1 VSSDMANAT
10 AVRDPMEGQ
19 SLPSVPRPLSS
30 YVSGRMVAVI
40 AVLVAVLAVLT
51 GTSGGKLLS
60 ATNLGGA
67 LDASSEVGFIAI
79 GVTLLMIG
87 GEFDLSVGQSFV
99 VGGLAFAALDKHI
112 SFVPAILVT
121 LALGAAIGLVN
132 GIITVVFGIP
142 SFITT
147 LGTYYAIAGFILLIT
162 GASPVSYQPPLP
174 RVFSVFSAHVG
185 GLGFR
190 WEVVWWIGLAV
201 VAAWVLHRTSF
212 GNHVFA
218 AGGSPEAARGTG
230 VRVGLTKI
238 TLFIVCATLSALSGI
253 VLFCHLGSM
262 EVTAGSGL
270 QLQAIAA
277 AVIGGTALFGGVG
290 TVFGGVL
297 GSFFLGVLTIGLV
310 LSGAST
316 EYYELFVG
324 IVLIGAVIA
333 QVRTAGAS
341 RFLHA
346 LFRRNTGGE
355 HGGNALG
362 SSRAR

>member
-1 VSSDMANAT
+1 MSADLADAT
-10 AVRDPMEGQ
+10 TAQDSASPPP
-19 SLPSVPRPLSS
+19 LPSVPRPLTS
-30 YVSGRMVAVI
+30 YVSGRMIAVI
-40 AVLVAVLAVLT
+40 AVIVAVLAVLT

-79 GVTLLMIG
+79 GVTMLMIG
-87 GEFDLSVGQSFV
+87 GEFDLSVGQVFV
-99 VGGLAFAALDKHI
+99 VGGLAFAGLDKHI
-112 SFVPAILVT
+112 GFLPAIIVT
-121 LALGAAIGLVN
+121 LLLAGAIGLIN

-162 GASPVSYQPPLP
+162 GASPVSYLPPLP
-174 RVFSVFSAHVG
+174 HVFSVFSAHVG

-190 WEVVWWIGLAV
+190 WEVVWWIGLAAL
-201 VAAWVLHRTSF
+201 AAWILHRTSF

-218 AGGSPEAARGTG
+218 AGGNPEAARGTG
-230 VRVGLTKI
+230 VRVGFTKI
-238 TLFIVCATLSALSGI
+238 VLFVACSALSAFSGI

-290 TVFGGVL
+290 TIFGGVL
-297 GSFFLGVLTIGLV
+297 GSFFLGVLTVGLV

-316 EYYELFVG
+316 QYYELFVG

-333 QVRTAGAS
+333 QVKTVGAS
-341 RFLHA
+341 RFVHA
-346 LFRRNTGGE
+346 VFRRNSG
-355 HGGNALG
+355 
-362 SSRAR
+362 R